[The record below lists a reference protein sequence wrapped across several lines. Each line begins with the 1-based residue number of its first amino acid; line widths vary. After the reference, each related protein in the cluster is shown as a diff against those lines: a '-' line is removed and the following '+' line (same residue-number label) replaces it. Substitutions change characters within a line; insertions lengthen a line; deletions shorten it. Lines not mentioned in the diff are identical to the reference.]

1 MTVFFPCAKHSRSHR
16 YGRPAGRWSS
26 LGFGPCWAQLSQ
38 LQDCMA
44 TCRLEVISFRRS
56 AARKYRCNC
65 NHLARVRCETAS
77 PAMQSSGA
85 DRGTYFFTASVRW
98 SLVGL
103 WSGKH
108 DFEPQNGE
116 LFFSPQ
122 HRHSKV
128 QAVIT
133 SPDLKTFAKLLL
145 PMYNTETI
153 DQFYKYMKHLRS
165 SLNILILTLIHI
177 Y

>member
-1 MTVFFPCAKHSRSHR
+1 MTVFFPCAGVTDMA
-16 YGRPAGRWSS
+16 GRPLVVARIWALLGSIIPASELHGHLQIGGHILPPFRCTKVS
-26 LGFGPCWAQLSQ
+26 LQ
-38 LQDCMA
+38 LQPP
-44 TCRLEVISFRRS
+44 R
-56 AARKYRCNC
+56 ARAVRNC
-65 NHLARVRCETAS
+65 ESCD
-77 PAMQSSGA
+77 AMQSSGA

>member
-1 MTVFFPCAKHSRSHR
+1 VPESHIW
-16 YGRPAGRWSS
+16 PAGRWSS

-38 LQDCMA
+38 LQNCMA

-85 DRGTYFFTASVRW
+85 DRGTSFFTASVRW

-116 LFFSPQ
+116 LFFHPNTGTVKYKQSSRVP
-122 HRHSKV
+122 
-128 QAVIT
+128 T
-133 SPDLKTFAKLLL
+133 S
-145 PMYNTETI
+145 
-153 DQFYKYMKHLRS
+153 KHLQS
-165 SLNILILTLIHI
+165 
-177 Y
+177 YFC